1 MAYARAQRRKQQ
13 VAEWKAR
20 EAKEARQRRI
30 ESRREKGAIRRQG
43 LFDPHLFDDI
53 RKINA
58 EMGMEAQP
66 ATRRVRFVE
75 G

>member
-13 VAEWKAR
+13 VADWKAR

-30 ESRREKGAIRRQG
+30 ESRRQRGAVRGRG
-43 LFDPHLFDDI
+43 LFDPGLFDGI
-53 RKINA
+53 TGINA
-58 EMGMEAQP
+58 GMGMEAQP
-66 ATRRVRFVE
+66 AARRVRFVE